1 MTLSDAIILGSIQ
14 GITEFLPISSSGH
27 LVIAQSLLNLKLP
40 GNIIE
45 VVTHLGTLF
54 SVIIVYRKDIIEL
67 LCDFKNLSTKKYIFM
82 LFIGTVPAVII
93 GLSAKSFI
101 LLFFESIKMVS
112 FSLIFTGLILLL
124 SKRRNK
130 KKSLISYKNSL
141 LIGLSQALAII
152 PGISRSG
159 ITISTGILL
168 GMNSKEAAR
177 FSFLLA
183 IPAIFGAGIITV
195 LDMVDQPVQ
204 IIPYKIMFAA
214 LVSSFIV
221 GYLSLKWFL
230 GILENGK
237 LHIFGFYCITIGAII
252 FIVV

>member
-1 MTLSDAIILGSIQ
+1 MTLVDAIILGLIQ

-27 LVIAQSLLNLKLP
+27 LVIAQSLLGLKLP

-54 SVIIVYRKDIIEL
+54 SVIIVFRKDIVKYFF
-67 LCDFKNLSTKKYIFM
+67 DFKNPLTKKYILC
-82 LFIGTVPAVII
+82 LFIGTIPALII

-112 FSLIFTGLILLL
+112 FSLIFTGVILFL
-124 SKRRNK
+124 SRKRNNK
-130 KKSLISYKNSL
+130 KSKINYKNSL
-141 LIGLSQALAII
+141 LIGISQALAII

-159 ITISTGILL
+159 ITISTGLLL
-168 GMNSKEAAR
+168 GMNAKDSAR

-183 IPAIFGAGIITV
+183 IPAISGAGLITAI
-195 LDMVDQPVQ
+195 DMVDQPVL
-204 IIPYKIMFAA
+204 ISFNIMFAA
-214 LVSSFIV
+214 LASSFVV

-230 GILENGK
+230 RILENGK
-237 LHIFGFYCITIGAII
+237 LHFFGFYCIAIGLII
-252 FIVV
+252 LLGV

>member
-1 MTLSDAIILGSIQ
+1 MTLVDAIILGLIQ

-27 LVIAQSLLNLKLP
+27 LVIAQSLLGLKLP

-54 SVIIVYRKDIIEL
+54 SVIIVFRKDINIYIF
-67 LCDFKNLSTKKYIFM
+67 DFKNPLTKKYILC
-82 LFIGTVPAVII
+82 LFIGTIPALII

-112 FSLIFTGLILLL
+112 FSLIFTGVILFL
-124 SKRRNK
+124 SRKRNNK
-130 KKSLISYKNSL
+130 KSKINYKNSL
-141 LIGLSQALAII
+141 LIGISQALAII

-159 ITISTGILL
+159 ITISTGLLL
-168 GMNSKEAAR
+168 GMNAKDAAR

-183 IPAIFGAGIITV
+183 IPAISGAGLITAI
-195 LDMVDQPVQ
+195 DMLDQPVL
-204 IIPYKIMFAA
+204 ISFNIMFAA
-214 LVSSFIV
+214 LASSFVV

-230 GILENGK
+230 RILENGK
-237 LHIFGFYCITIGAII
+237 LHFFGFYCIAIGLII
-252 FIVV
+252 LLGV

>member
-1 MTLSDAIILGSIQ
+1 MTLVDAIILGLIQ

-27 LVIAQSLLNLKLP
+27 LVIAQSLLGLKLP

-54 SVIIVYRKDIIEL
+54 SVIIVFRKDINIYFF
-67 LCDFKNLSTKKYIFM
+67 DFKNPLTKKYIFC
-82 LFIGTVPAVII
+82 LFIGTIPALII

-112 FSLIFTGLILLL
+112 FSLIFTGVILFL
-124 SKRRNK
+124 SRKRNNK
-130 KKSLISYKNSL
+130 KSKINYKNSL
-141 LIGLSQALAII
+141 LIGISQALAII

-159 ITISTGILL
+159 ITISTGLLL
-168 GMNSKEAAR
+168 GMNAKDTAR

-183 IPAIFGAGIITV
+183 IPAISGAGLITAI
-195 LDMVDQPVQ
+195 DMLDQPVL
-204 IIPYKIMFAA
+204 ISFNIMFAA
-214 LVSSFIV
+214 LASSFVV

-230 GILENGK
+230 RILESGK
-237 LHIFGFYCITIGAII
+237 LHFFGFYCIAIGLII
-252 FIVV
+252 LLGV

>member
-1 MTLSDAIILGSIQ
+1 MTLVDAIILGLIQ

-27 LVIAQSLLNLKLP
+27 LVIAQSLLGLKLP

-54 SVIIVYRKDIIEL
+54 SVIIVFRKDIIKYFF
-67 LCDFKNLSTKKYIFM
+67 DFKNPLTKKYILC
-82 LFIGTVPAVII
+82 LFIGTIPALII

-112 FSLIFTGLILLL
+112 FSLIFTGLILFL
-124 SKRRNK
+124 SRKRNNK
-130 KKSLISYKNSL
+130 KSKINYKNSL
-141 LIGLSQALAII
+141 LIGISQALAII

-159 ITISTGILL
+159 ITISTGLLL
-168 GMNSKEAAR
+168 GMNAKDAAR

-183 IPAIFGAGIITV
+183 IPAISGAGLITAI
-195 LDMVDQPVQ
+195 DMVDQPVL
-204 IIPYKIMFAA
+204 ISFNIMFAA
-214 LVSSFIV
+214 LASSFVV

-230 GILENGK
+230 RILENGN
-237 LHIFGFYCITIGAII
+237 LHFFGFYCIAIGLII
-252 FIVV
+252 LLGV

>member
-1 MTLSDAIILGSIQ
+1 MTLVDAIILGLIQ

-27 LVIAQSLLNLKLP
+27 LVIAQSLLGLKLP

-54 SVIIVYRKDIIEL
+54 SVIIVFRKDIIKYFF
-67 LCDFKNLSTKKYIFM
+67 DFKNPLTKKYILC
-82 LFIGTVPAVII
+82 LFIGTIPALII

-112 FSLIFTGLILLL
+112 FSLIFTGVILFL
-124 SKRRNK
+124 SRKRNNK
-130 KKSLISYKNSL
+130 KSKINYKNSL
-141 LIGLSQALAII
+141 LIGISQALAII

-159 ITISTGILL
+159 ITISTGLLL
-168 GMNSKEAAR
+168 GMNAKDTAR

-183 IPAIFGAGIITV
+183 IPAISGAGLITAI
-195 LDMVDQPVQ
+195 DMLDQPVL
-204 IIPYKIMFAA
+204 ISFNIMFAA
-214 LVSSFIV
+214 LASSFVV

-230 GILENGK
+230 RILENGK
-237 LHIFGFYCITIGAII
+237 LHFFGFYCIAIGLII
-252 FIVV
+252 LLGV

>member
-1 MTLSDAIILGSIQ
+1 MTLVDAIILGLIQ

-27 LVIAQSLLNLKLP
+27 LVIAQSLLGLKLP

-54 SVIIVYRKDIIEL
+54 SVIIVFRKDIIKYFF
-67 LCDFKNLSTKKYIFM
+67 DFKNPLTKKYILC
-82 LFIGTVPAVII
+82 LFIGTIPALII

-112 FSLIFTGLILLL
+112 FSLIFTGVILFL
-124 SKRRNK
+124 SRKRNNK
-130 KKSLISYKNSL
+130 KSKINYKNSL
-141 LIGLSQALAII
+141 LIGIFQALAII

-159 ITISTGILL
+159 ITISTGLLL
-168 GMNSKEAAR
+168 GMNAKDAAR

-183 IPAIFGAGIITV
+183 IPAISGAGLITAI
-195 LDMVDQPVQ
+195 DMLDQPVL
-204 IIPYKIMFAA
+204 ISFNIMFAA
-214 LVSSFIV
+214 LASSFVV

-230 GILENGK
+230 RILENGK
-237 LHIFGFYCITIGAII
+237 LHFFGFYCIAIGLII
-252 FIVV
+252 LLGV

>member
-1 MTLSDAIILGSIQ
+1 MTLSEAIILGSIQ

-27 LVIAQSLLNLKLP
+27 LVIAQSLLGLKLP

-54 SVIIVYRKDIIEL
+54 SVIVVFKKDIMQL
-67 LCDFKNLSTKKYIFM
+67 LCDLNNPLTKKYILF
-82 LFIGTVPAVII
+82 LFIGTIPALII
-93 GLSAKSFI
+93 GLSTKSII

-112 FSLIFTGLILLL
+112 FSLIFTGLILYL
-124 SKRRNK
+124 SQKRNR

-141 LIGLSQALAII
+141 LIGISQALAIM

-159 ITISTGILL
+159 ITISTAILL
-168 GMNSKEAAR
+168 GMNAKEAAR

-183 IPAIFGAGIITV
+183 IPAISGAGIITSI
-195 LDMVDQPVQ
+195 DMIDQPVQ
-204 IIPYKIMFAA
+204 ISYQIMFAA
-214 LVSSFIV
+214 LVSSFVV
-221 GYLSLKWFL
+221 GYISLKWFL

-237 LHIFGFYCITIGAII
+237 LHFFGFYCIAIGLII
-252 FIVV
+252 LIAV

>member
-1 MTLSDAIILGSIQ
+1 MTLVDAIILGSIQ

-27 LVIAQSLLNLKLP
+27 LVIAQSLLGLKLP

-54 SVIIVYRKDIIEL
+54 SVIIVFRKDIIKYFF
-67 LCDFKNLSTKKYIFM
+67 DFKNPLTKKYLLC
-82 LFIGTVPAVII
+82 LFIGTIPALII

-112 FSLIFTGLILLL
+112 FSLIFTGVILFL
-124 SKRRNK
+124 SRKRNNK
-130 KKSLISYKNSL
+130 KSKINYKNSL
-141 LIGLSQALAII
+141 LIGISQALAII

-159 ITISTGILL
+159 ITISTGLLL
-168 GMNSKEAAR
+168 GMNAKDTAR

-183 IPAIFGAGIITV
+183 IPAISGAGLITAI
-195 LDMVDQPVQ
+195 DMLDQPVL
-204 IIPYKIMFAA
+204 ISFNIMFAA
-214 LVSSFIV
+214 LASSFVV

-230 GILENGK
+230 RILENGK
-237 LHIFGFYCITIGAII
+237 LHFFGFYCIAIGLII
-252 FIVV
+252 LLGV

>member
-1 MTLSDAIILGSIQ
+1 MTLVDAIILGSIQ

-27 LVIAQSLLNLKLP
+27 LVIAQSLLGLKLP

-54 SVIIVYRKDIIEL
+54 SVIIVFRKDIVKYFF
-67 LCDFKNLSTKKYIFM
+67 DFKNPLTKKYILC
-82 LFIGTVPAVII
+82 LFIGTIPALII

-112 FSLIFTGLILLL
+112 FSLIFTGVILFL
-124 SKRRNK
+124 SRKRNNK
-130 KKSLISYKNSL
+130 KSKINYKNSL
-141 LIGLSQALAII
+141 LIGISQALAII

-159 ITISTGILL
+159 ITISTGLLL
-168 GMNSKEAAR
+168 GMNAKDTAR

-183 IPAIFGAGIITV
+183 IPAISGAGLITAI
-195 LDMVDQPVQ
+195 DMLDQPVL
-204 IIPYKIMFAA
+204 ISFNIMFAA
-214 LVSSFIV
+214 LASSFVV

-230 GILENGK
+230 GIFENGK
-237 LHIFGFYCITIGAII
+237 LHYFGFYCIAIGLII
-252 FIVV
+252 LLGV

>member
-1 MTLSDAIILGSIQ
+1 MTLAEAILLGTIQ

-27 LVIAQSLLNLKLP
+27 LVIAQSLLGLKLP
-40 GNIIE
+40 GNFIE

-54 SVIIVYRKDIIEL
+54 SVIIVFRKDIMKYFF
-67 LCDFKNLSTKKYIFM
+67 DFKNPLTKKYILY
-82 LFIGTVPAVII
+82 LFIGTIPALII

-112 FSLIFTGLILLL
+112 FSLIFTGFILFV
-124 SKRRNK
+124 SKKRNK
-130 KKSLISYKNSL
+130 KKSTISYKNSL
-141 LIGLSQALAII
+141 LIGISQALAII

-159 ITISTGILL
+159 ITISIGILL
-168 GMNSKEAAR
+168 GMNAKDAAR

-183 IPAIFGAGIITV
+183 IPAISGAGLITV
-195 LDMVDQPVQ
+195 IDMLDQPLL
-204 IIPYKIMFAA
+204 IPYKIMFGA
-214 LVSSFIV
+214 LASSFVV

-237 LHIFGFYCITIGAII
+237 LYYFGFYCIAIGLII
-252 FIVV
+252 LFGV

>member
-1 MTLSDAIILGSIQ
+1 MTLVDAIILGLIQ

-27 LVIAQSLLNLKLP
+27 LVIAQSLLGLKLP

-54 SVIIVYRKDIIEL
+54 SVIIVFRKDIIKYFF
-67 LCDFKNLSTKKYIFM
+67 DFKNPLTKKYILC
-82 LFIGTVPAVII
+82 LFIGTIPALII

-112 FSLIFTGLILLL
+112 FSLIFTGVILFL
-124 SKRRNK
+124 SRKRNNK
-130 KKSLISYKNSL
+130 KSKINYKNSL
-141 LIGLSQALAII
+141 LIGISQALAII

-159 ITISTGILL
+159 ITISTGLLL
-168 GMNSKEAAR
+168 GMNAKDAAR

-183 IPAIFGAGIITV
+183 IPAISGAGLITAI
-195 LDMVDQPVQ
+195 DMLDQPVL
-204 IIPYKIMFAA
+204 ISFNIMFAA
-214 LVSSFIV
+214 LASSFVV

-230 GILENGK
+230 RILENGK
-237 LHIFGFYCITIGAII
+237 LHFFGFYCIAIGLII
-252 FIVV
+252 LLGV

>member
-1 MTLSDAIILGSIQ
+1 MTLVDAIILGLIQ

-27 LVIAQSLLNLKLP
+27 LVIAQSLLGLKLP

-54 SVIIVYRKDIIEL
+54 SVIIVFRKDIVKYFF
-67 LCDFKNLSTKKYIFM
+67 DFKNPLTKKYILC
-82 LFIGTVPAVII
+82 LFIGTIPALII

-112 FSLIFTGLILLL
+112 FSLIFTGVILFL
-124 SKRRNK
+124 SRKRNNK
-130 KKSLISYKNSL
+130 KSKINYKNSL
-141 LIGLSQALAII
+141 LIGISQALAII

-159 ITISTGILL
+159 ITISTGLLL
-168 GMNSKEAAR
+168 GMNAKDAAR

-183 IPAIFGAGIITV
+183 IPAISGAGLITAI
-195 LDMVDQPVQ
+195 DMLDQPVL
-204 IIPYKIMFAA
+204 ISFNIMFAA
-214 LVSSFIV
+214 LASSFVV

-230 GILENGK
+230 RILENGK
-237 LHIFGFYCITIGAII
+237 LHFFGFYCIAIGLII
-252 FIVV
+252 LLGV

>member
-1 MTLSDAIILGSIQ
+1 MTLVDAIILGSIQ

-27 LVIAQSLLNLKLP
+27 LVIAQSLLGLKLP

-54 SVIIVYRKDIIEL
+54 SVIIVFRKDIVKYFF
-67 LCDFKNLSTKKYIFM
+67 DFKNPLTKKYILC
-82 LFIGTVPAVII
+82 LFIGTIPALII

-112 FSLIFTGLILLL
+112 FSLIFTGVILFL
-124 SKRRNK
+124 SRKRNNK
-130 KKSLISYKNSL
+130 KSKINYKNSL
-141 LIGLSQALAII
+141 LIGISQALAII

-159 ITISTGILL
+159 ITISTGLLL
-168 GMNSKEAAR
+168 GMNAKDAAR

-183 IPAIFGAGIITV
+183 IPAISGAGLITAI
-195 LDMVDQPVQ
+195 DMVDQPVL
-204 IIPYKIMFAA
+204 ISFNIMFAA
-214 LVSSFIV
+214 LASSFVV

-230 GILENGK
+230 EILENGK
-237 LHIFGFYCITIGAII
+237 LHYFGFYCIAIGLII
-252 FIVV
+252 LLGV

>member
-1 MTLSDAIILGSIQ
+1 MTLVDAIILGLIQ

-27 LVIAQSLLNLKLP
+27 LVIAQSLLGLKLP

-54 SVIIVYRKDIIEL
+54 SVIIVFRKDIVKYFF
-67 LCDFKNLSTKKYIFM
+67 DFKNPLTKKYILC
-82 LFIGTVPAVII
+82 LFIGTIPALII

-112 FSLIFTGLILLL
+112 FSLIFTGVILFL
-124 SKRRNK
+124 SRKRNNK
-130 KKSLISYKNSL
+130 KSKINYKNSL
-141 LIGLSQALAII
+141 LIGISQALAII

-159 ITISTGILL
+159 ITISTGLLL
-168 GMNSKEAAR
+168 GMNAKDAAR

-183 IPAIFGAGIITV
+183 IPAISGAGLITAI
-195 LDMVDQPVQ
+195 DMVDQPVL
-204 IIPYKIMFAA
+204 ISFNIMFAA
-214 LVSSFIV
+214 LASSFVV

-230 GILENGK
+230 GILKNGK
-237 LHIFGFYCITIGAII
+237 IHYFGFYCIAIGLII
-252 FIVV
+252 LLGV

>member
-1 MTLSDAIILGSIQ
+1 MTLVDAIILGSIQ

-27 LVIAQSLLNLKLP
+27 LVIAQSLLGLKLP

-54 SVIIVYRKDIIEL
+54 SVIIVFRKDIIKYFF
-67 LCDFKNLSTKKYIFM
+67 DFKNPLTKKYLLC
-82 LFIGTVPAVII
+82 LFIGTIPALII

-112 FSLIFTGLILLL
+112 FSLIFTGVILFL
-124 SKRRNK
+124 SRKRNNNK
-130 KKSLISYKNSL
+130 SKINYKNSL
-141 LIGLSQALAII
+141 LIGISQALAII

-159 ITISTGILL
+159 ITISTGLLL
-168 GMNSKEAAR
+168 GMNAKDTAR

-183 IPAIFGAGIITV
+183 IPVISGAGLITAI
-195 LDMVDQPVQ
+195 DMLDQPVL
-204 IIPYKIMFAA
+204 ISFNIMFAA
-214 LVSSFIV
+214 LASSFVV

-230 GILENGK
+230 RILENGK
-237 LHIFGFYCITIGAII
+237 LHFFGFYCIAIGLII
-252 FIVV
+252 LLGV